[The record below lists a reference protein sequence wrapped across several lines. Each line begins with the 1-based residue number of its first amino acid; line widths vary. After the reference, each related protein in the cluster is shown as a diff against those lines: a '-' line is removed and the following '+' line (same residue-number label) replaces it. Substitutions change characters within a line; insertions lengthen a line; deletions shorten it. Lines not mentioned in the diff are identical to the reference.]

1 MRGPRRSDSKS
12 SFGSLVRRARLLT
25 SEVRNSN
32 QELRAGLREMRNEMR
47 SSFDQLCRHIE
58 ERVKRLQ
65 AS

>member
-12 SFGSLVRRARLLT
+12 SLGSLVRSARLLT

-32 QELRAGLREMRNEMR
+32 QELRAELREMRNEMR
-47 SSFDQLCRHIE
+47 NSFDQLCRHIE